1 MSESEKPVSLQ
12 SYFRLCAV
20 IFFVLL
26 ATTGCMIATSFAH
39 IGDGWTI
46 KVALILAIAAVNAFL
61 VAGYLMHLLSE
72 KKLVY
77 TVLGFTVFFAI
88 GLFGLTI
95 WATNNFPPGTVNH

>member
-1 MSESEKPVSLQ
+1 MSEKPVSIQ
-12 SYFRLCAV
+12 SYGRLCAV
-20 IFFVLL
+20 IFLVLL

-39 IGDGWTI
+39 IGDGWTL

-61 VAGYLMHLLSE
+61 VAGYLMHLLDE

-77 TVLGFTVFFAI
+77 TVLAFTVFFAI

-95 WATNNFPPGTVNH
+95 WATNNFPPGTASH

>member
-1 MSESEKPVSLQ
+1 MSESEKSVSIE
-12 SYFRLCAV
+12 SYIRRCAV
-20 IFFVLL
+20 IFGIVVV
-26 ATTGCMIATSFAH
+26 TTGCMIYASFLPH
-39 IGDGWTI
+39 MGWTP

-77 TVLGFTVFFAI
+77 TVLAFTVIFVI

-95 WATNNFPPGTVNH
+95 WAMNNFPTGTATH

>member
-12 SYFRLCAV
+12 SYFRLCAI
-20 IFFVLL
+20 IFAVLV
-26 ATTGCMIATSFAH
+26 ATTGCMIYASFLPH
-39 IGDGWTI
+39 FSWSL
-46 KVALILAIAAVNAFL
+46 KVAIILAIAAVNAFL

-77 TVLGFTVFFAI
+77 TVLAFTVFFAI

-95 WATNNFPPGTVNH
+95 WATNGFPPGTASH